1 MIEATQAKKD
11 TDPYL
16 SSFAQLQKEL
26 EGKQPPWL
34 QQIRKA
40 AISRFSD
47 LGFPTSRQE
56 EWKYTE
62 VAPIRRTAFKPAAYE
77 LNGLTTER
85 LTGLTFCNLQ
95 CPRLV
100 FLNGHYSAEL
110 SSLKGLPKT
119 VQVQSLAEVLKQN
132 PDLVKPHLTQHARY
146 EDHPFVA
153 LNTALI
159 QDGALVHVAKGEVI
173 QEPIHLLFLSTAAEE
188 AVAVHPRNL
197 ILVDSNSQV
206 TIVESYIGLHQGVYF
221 TNSVTEIVAA
231 ENTVVDHYKLHQESK
246 KAFHIATLQVYQDR
260 SSSVRTFNV
269 TLGGVL
275 TRNEVN
281 VVLDGEGAE
290 CNLDGL
296 YLISGTQHVD
306 NHTRLVHAKPHCDS
320 REMYKGILDE
330 KATGVFHGRIV
341 VRPGAQKT
349 DSKQTNNNLLL
360 SDEALIN
367 TKPQLEIYANDVK
380 CTHGATIGQLDPDAL
395 FYLRSRGIDQTTA
408 RSLLIYA
415 FASQV
420 VNRIKVDLVRTELD
434 EYLFSWLPEGHLLR
448 EAV

>member
-1 MIEATQAKKD
+1 MIEATQTKKG
-11 TDPYL
+11 TVRYL

-34 QQIRKA
+34 QQIRQA

-62 VAPIRRTAFKPAAYE
+62 VAPIRRTLFKPATYE
-77 LNGLTTER
+77 PNGLPTER
-85 LTGLTFCNLQ
+85 LTGLTFANLQ

-110 SSLKGLPKT
+110 SSLKGLPET
-119 VQVQSLAEVLKQN
+119 VQVKSLAEVLEQN
-132 PDLVKPHLTQHARY
+132 PDGIESYLTRYARY
-146 EDHPFVA
+146 QDHPFVA
-153 LNTALI
+153 LNTALF
-159 QDGALVHVAKGEVI
+159 QDGALVHVSKGEVI

-188 AVAVHPRNL
+188 VVAVHPRNL

-206 TIVESYIGLHQGVYF
+206 TIVESYIGLHKGVYF
-221 TNSVTEIVAA
+221 TNSVTEIVVA
-231 ENTVVDHYKLHQESK
+231 ENAVVDHYKLHQESR
-246 KAFHIATLQVYQDR
+246 KAFHIDTLQVHQDR
-260 SSSVRTFNV
+260 SSSVRTFNA
-269 TLGGVL
+269 TLGGEL

-290 CNLDGL
+290 CNLNGL

-306 NHTRLVHAKPHCDS
+306 NHTRLEHAKPHCDS

-360 SDEALIN
+360 SDDALIN

-380 CTHGATIGQLDPDAL
+380 CTHGATIGQLDPEAL
-395 FYLRSRGIDQTTA
+395 FYLRTRGIDRTTA

-434 EYLFSWLPEGHLLR
+434 NYLFSWLPAGHLVR
-448 EAV
+448 EAI

>member
-16 SSFAQLQKEL
+16 SIFAQLQKEL

-34 QQIRKA
+34 QQIRQT

-56 EWKYTE
+56 EWKYTK
-62 VAPIRRTAFKPAAYE
+62 VDPIRRTLFRPAAYE
-77 LNGLTTER
+77 PNGLTTER

-119 VQVQSLAEVLKQN
+119 VQVKSVAGVLEQD

-159 QDGALVHVAKGEVI
+159 QDGALVHVPKGEVI

-197 ILVDSNSQV
+197 ILVEGNSQV

-260 SSSVRTFNV
+260 SSNVRTFNA
-269 TLGGVL
+269 TLGGEL

-290 CNLDGL
+290 CHLDGL

-306 NHTRLVHAKPHCDS
+306 NHTRLEHAKPHCDS
-320 REMYKGILDE
+320 REIYKGILDE

-360 SDEALIN
+360 SDGALIN
-367 TKPQLEIYANDVK
+367 TKPQLEIYADDVK

-395 FYLRSRGIDQTTA
+395 FYLRSRGIDETAA

-415 FASQV
+415 FARQV

-434 EYLFSWLPEGHLLR
+434 DYLFSWLPAGHLVR

>member
-1 MIEATQAKKD
+1 MNEATQAKKD

-34 QQIRKA
+34 QQIRQT

-56 EWKYTE
+56 EWKYTK
-62 VAPIRRTAFKPAAYE
+62 VDPIRRTLFRPAAYE
-77 LNGLTTER
+77 PNGLTTER

-119 VQVQSLAEVLKQN
+119 VQVKSVAGVLEQD

-159 QDGALVHVAKGEVI
+159 QDGALVHVPKGEVI

-197 ILVDSNSQV
+197 ILVEGNSQV

-260 SSSVRTFNV
+260 SSSVRTFNA
-269 TLGGVL
+269 TLGGEL

-290 CNLDGL
+290 CQLDGL

-306 NHTRLVHAKPHCDS
+306 NHTRLEHAKPHCDS

-367 TKPQLEIYANDVK
+367 TKPQLEIYADDVK

-434 EYLFSWLPEGHLLR
+434 EYLFSWLPAGHLLR

>member
-34 QQIRKA
+34 QQIRQA

-56 EWKYTE
+56 EWKYTK
-62 VAPIRRTAFKPAAYE
+62 VDPIRRTLFRPAAYE
-77 LNGLTTER
+77 PNGLTTER

-119 VQVQSLAEVLKQN
+119 VQVKSVAGVLEQD

-159 QDGALVHVAKGEVI
+159 QDGALVHVPKGEVI

-197 ILVDSNSQV
+197 ILVEGNSQV

-260 SSSVRTFNV
+260 SSNVRTFNA
-269 TLGGVL
+269 TLGGEL

-290 CNLDGL
+290 CHLDGL

-306 NHTRLVHAKPHCDS
+306 NHTRLEHAKPHCDS
-320 REMYKGILDE
+320 REIYKGILDE

-360 SDEALIN
+360 SDGALIN
-367 TKPQLEIYANDVK
+367 TKPQLEIYADDVK

-395 FYLRSRGIDQTTA
+395 FYLRSRGIDRTTA

-434 EYLFSWLPEGHLLR
+434 DYLFSWLPEGHLVR

>member
-77 LNGLTTER
+77 LNGLTTGR

-100 FLNGHYSAEL
+100 FLNGHYSAGL

-119 VQVQSLAEVLKQN
+119 VQVKSLAGVLEQN
-132 PDLVKPHLTQHARY
+132 PDLVQPHLTQHARY

-281 VVLDGEGAE
+281 VVLDLEGAE
-290 CNLDGL
+290 FNLDGL
-296 YLISGTQHVD
+296 YLISGTQHVY

>member
-34 QQIRKA
+34 QQIRQA

-56 EWKYTE
+56 EWKYTK
-62 VAPIRRTAFKPAAYE
+62 VDPIRRTLFRPAAYE
-77 LNGLTTER
+77 PNGLTTER

-119 VQVQSLAEVLKQN
+119 VQVKSVAGVLEQD

-159 QDGALVHVAKGEVI
+159 QDGALVHVPKGEVI
-173 QEPIHLLFLSTAAEE
+173 QEPIHLLFLSTSAEE

-197 ILVDSNSQV
+197 ILVEGNSQV

-260 SSSVRTFNV
+260 SSNVRTFNA
-269 TLGGVL
+269 TLGGEL

-290 CNLDGL
+290 CHLDGL

-306 NHTRLVHAKPHCDS
+306 NHTRLEHAKPHCDS
-320 REMYKGILDE
+320 REIYKGILDE

-360 SDEALIN
+360 SDGALIN
-367 TKPQLEIYANDVK
+367 TKPQLEIYADDVK

-395 FYLRSRGIDQTTA
+395 FYLRSRGIDRTTA

-420 VNRIKVDLVRTELD
+420 VNRLKVDLVRTELD
-434 EYLFSWLPEGHLLR
+434 DYLFSWLPEGHLVR

>member
-1 MIEATQAKKD
+1 MIEATQTQKG

-62 VAPIRRTAFKPAAYE
+62 VAPIRRTLFRPAVYE
-77 LNGLTTER
+77 SNGLTTER
-85 LTGLTFCNLQ
+85 LTGLTFGNLQ

-119 VQVQSLAEVLKQN
+119 VQVKSLAGVLEQH

-159 QDGALVHVAKGEVI
+159 QDGALVHVPKGEVI
-173 QEPIHLLFLSTAAEE
+173 QEPIHLLFLSTATEE

-206 TIVESYIGLHQGVYF
+206 TIVESYIGLHKGVYF

-231 ENTVVDHYKLHQESK
+231 ENAVVDYYKLHQESK

-269 TLGGVL
+269 TLGGEL
-275 TRNEVN
+275 TRNEIN

-306 NHTRLVHAKPHCDS
+306 NHTRLEHAKPHCNS

-380 CTHGATIGQLDPDAL
+380 CTHGATIGQLDPEAL
-395 FYLRSRGIDQTTA
+395 FYLRTRGIDRTTA

-434 EYLFSWLPEGHLLR
+434 DYLFSWLPAGHLVR
-448 EAV
+448 EAI

>member
-40 AISRFSD
+40 AITRFSD

-62 VAPIRRTAFKPAAYE
+62 VAPIRRTLFRPAAYE
-77 LNGLTTER
+77 LDGLSAEG
-85 LTGLTFCNLQ
+85 LAGLTFCNLQ

-110 SSLKGLPKT
+110 SSLKGLPET

-146 EDHPFVA
+146 QDHPFVA

-159 QDGALVHVAKGEVI
+159 QDGALVHVPKGEVI
-173 QEPIHLLFLSTAAEE
+173 QEPIHLLFLSTATEE

-197 ILVDSNSQV
+197 ILVEGNSQV

-231 ENTVVDHYKLHQESK
+231 ENTVVEHYKLHQESK
-246 KAFHIATLQVYQDR
+246 KAFHIATMQVYQDR
-260 SSSVRTFNV
+260 SSNVRTFNA
-269 TLGGVL
+269 TLGGEL

-281 VVLDGEGAE
+281 VVLDGDGAE
-290 CNLDGL
+290 CHLEGL
-296 YLISGTQHVD
+296 YLISGSQHVD
-306 NHTRLVHAKPHCDS
+306 NHTRLEHAKPHCDS

-341 VRPGAQKT
+341 VLPGAQKT

-367 TKPQLEIYANDVK
+367 TKPQLEIYADDVK
-380 CTHGATIGQLDPDAL
+380 CTHGATIGQLDPEAL
-395 FYLRSRGIDQTTA
+395 FYLRSRGIDRTTA

-420 VNRIKVDLVRTELD
+420 VKRIKVDRVRSELD
-434 EYLFSWLPEGHLLR
+434 DYLFSWLPAGHLLR

>member
-1 MIEATQAKKD
+1 MIETAQVKKD
-11 TDPYL
+11 TDLYL

-26 EGKQPPWL
+26 KGKQPAWL
-34 QQIRKA
+34 GRIRKA
-40 AISRFSD
+40 AILRFSD

-62 VAPIRRTAFKPAAYE
+62 VAPIRRTPFRPAAYE
-77 LNGLTTER
+77 PNGLTTER

-110 SSLKGLPKT
+110 SPLKGLPKT

-132 PDLVKPHLTQHARY
+132 PDWVRPHLTRHARY

-159 QDGALVHVAKGEVI
+159 QDGALVHVPKGEVI

-197 ILVDSNSQV
+197 ILVDGNSQV
-206 TIVESYIGLHQGVYF
+206 TIVESYIGLHKGVYF

-260 SSSVRTFNV
+260 SSIVRAFNA
-269 TLGGVL
+269 TLGGKL

-296 YLISGTQHVD
+296 YLISGSQHVD
-306 NHTRLVHAKPHCDS
+306 NHTRLEHAKPHCDS
-320 REMYKGILDE
+320 REIYKGILDE

-367 TKPQLEIYANDVK
+367 TKPQLEIYADDVK

-395 FYLRSRGIDQTTA
+395 FYLRSRGIDETTA

-434 EYLFSWLPEGHLLR
+434 EYLFSWLPEGHLVR